1 MPVVSELKRSLEQ
14 HIPQVAHYRVTYE
27 SAAPGPENCT
37 GNVLFFFFFQLIIN
51 KKQLGLF

>member
-27 SAAPGPENCT
+27 SAAPGPENCN
-37 GNVLFFFFFQLIIN
+37 GNVLFFFFQLIIN